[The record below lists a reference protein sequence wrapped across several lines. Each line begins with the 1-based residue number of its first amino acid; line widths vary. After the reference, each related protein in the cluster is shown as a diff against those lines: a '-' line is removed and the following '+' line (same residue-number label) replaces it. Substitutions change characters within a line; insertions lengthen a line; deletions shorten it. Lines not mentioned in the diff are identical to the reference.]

1 MGGAS
6 TARPRG
12 SRADDV
18 NVAVGIHTDEDND
31 RRGNDG
37 LCEHRIETC
46 TRMKYSQKKTHEN
59 LDE

>member
-1 MGGAS
+1 MVGAS

-12 SRADDV
+12 SQADDV
-18 NVAVGIHTDEDND
+18 VIGIQPDKDND